1 MRIKAAFRRGFV
13 VLALLGTAVAQQAGN
28 APKNS
33 AGTSLDSVL
42 HSMDVA
48 AGNFHTTQA
57 NFEWAQFETVLN
69 DFGDTQRGKIYFR
82 RGNGQVEMA
91 AEVNEPKPTK
101 FVLFTDGRIELY
113 ETGINRV
120 TVHNAAKNREAFETF
135 LVLGFGGSGHDLLKS
150 FDVSDKGTETVG
162 GIAAQVLDL
171 VPKSEK
177 VRGTIPRITLWI
189 DPARGI
195 SIQQKMYEANG
206 YRLAKYSDIEIN
218 KNLPEGAFKLKT
230 NSKTETITQ

>member
-1 MRIKAAFRRGFV
+1 MPIGSIFRRGLV
-13 VLALLGTAVAQQAGN
+13 LLALLGAAVAQQAG
-28 APKNS
+28 S
-33 AGTSLDSVL
+33 AAKTPAGGSLEPIL

-48 AGNFHTTQA
+48 AANFRTTQA

-91 AEVNEPKPTK
+91 AEVNEPKPSK
-101 FVLFTDGRIELY
+101 FVLFTNGMIELY

-162 GIAAQVLDL
+162 GIAAHVLDL

-218 KNLPEGAFKLKT
+218 KSLPEGAFKLKT